1 MEESFDHAPAYYW
14 EVAENGLLLAVNQTL
29 SEDLGYLQDE
39 LTGKHMESISTM
51 ATRIFCQTHLFP
63 LLQLKGHASE
73 IFISLSP
80 RDRRPLPILCNVKK
94 TVRNG
99 TGIVVYAGIAVENR
113 KKFEDE
119 LIEARK
125 TAEAA
130 LLENSALVQAKREL
144 EYNIGQSAL
153 NLNLIRQRNDE
164 LRQFNHVVTHVLQE
178 PIRKIA
184 IFSKMLADVDDAA
197 GKDPRMALEKLLRA
211 TEQIR
216 FAVDGL
222 QQYAWV
228 TESSNEESEMDMH
241 AELLRVKAQLEKE
254 NPGITLELISNPI
267 SLLTADQIQ
276 MGLLLYHILSN
287 AVRFRKKGNAAV
299 VHVEAMIIQQNQLAD
314 LPGKYKF
321 SDYLKIAFRDE
332 GIGFDPVYKDQIFD
346 LFIKLQHTA
355 RNGIG
360 LALCKKIV
368 ENHHGTISADSV
380 PGEGTTITVLLPV
393 NQKKP

>member
-1 MEESFDHAPAYYW
+1 MEESLDHAPGYYW

-29 SEDLGYLQDE
+29 CEDLGYLQDE
-39 LTGKHMESISTM
+39 LTGKHLEFISTI

-73 IFISLSP
+73 IFFSLSA
-80 RDRRPLPILCNVKK
+80 RNRRSLPILCNVKK
-94 TVRNG
+94 TIRNG
-99 TGIVVYAGIAVENR
+99 TDIVVYAGIAVENR

-119 LIEARK
+119 LIEAKK

-130 LLENSALVQAKREL
+130 LLENSDLIQAKKEL

-153 NLNLIRQRNDE
+153 NLNLIRQQNDE
-164 LRQFNHVVTHVLQE
+164 LRQFNHVMTHVLRE
-178 PIRKIA
+178 PIRKIT
-184 IFSKMLADVDDAA
+184 IFSNMLADVDEAQ
-197 GKDPRMALEKLLRA
+197 GKDSKITLEKLLRA

-228 TESSNEESEMDMH
+228 TESSNEVVEMDVH
-241 AELLRVKAQLEKE
+241 SKLLRVKAQLEEE
-254 NPGITLELISNPI
+254 NPGIILELISKPI
-267 SLLTADQIQ
+267 PPLTADPVQ
-276 MGLLLYHILSN
+276 MELLLYHILSN
-287 AVRFRKKGNAAV
+287 TLRFRKTGDAAV
-299 VHVEAMIIQQNQLAD
+299 VHVEAMIIQQNQLVD
-314 LPGKYKF
+314 LPGKYKY
-321 SDYLKIAFRDE
+321 SDYLKIEFRDE
-332 GIGFDPVYKDQIFD
+332 GIGFDPVYKDQIFE
-346 LFIKLQHTA
+346 LFIKLQPSG

-368 ENHHGTISADSV
+368 DNHHGKIMADGV

-393 NQKKP
+393 AP